1 MQANE
6 QVPASFDPEIA
17 KSLLAAVSPKAVEAG
32 LYGFV
37 AWSDTPQGN
46 TNFWDDQACYG
57 KLSPKGRVIIKEW
70 LRLSEK

>member
-6 QVPASFDPEIA
+6 QVPESFDPEIA

-37 AWSDTPQGN
+37 AWADTPQGG
-46 TNFWDDQACYG
+46 TTFWDDQAACG
-57 KLSPKGRVIIKEW
+57 KLSPKGRAIIEEW